1 MPAVIGGS
9 TAVNTLSSP
18 GGIYAEWDI
27 GKTSFFYYVC
37 WDLDSGKV
45 VRSGSVPDCKD
56 LFN

>member
-1 MPAVIGGS
+1 MGPVPAVIGG
-9 TAVNTLSSP
+9 
-18 GGIYAEWDI
+18 AEWDI

-45 VRSGSVPDCKD
+45 VRSCSVPDCKD